1 MLFFKC
7 SYPKPTIMLLFE
19 LQNCQL
25 EKPKPASVVPKP
37 ILPPPPLTPINTLSP
52 PTTGAS
58 HTPHAPP
65 RLQRMMD
72 GNPRGRPPLNKPSS
86 IVGGVTTWLP
96 PSSTIQ
102 LRPPPINKFS
112 PTQKPL
118 PPTTSAMVDPANSQ
132 PVQTLVSMDHK
143 RYIVVPKHNV
153 LSVSPATT
161 SSVQITD
168 SINTQITTAASDPN
182 TTMSLTQSYV
192 SSKHIVPKPQVPTS
206 TAFIVGNASSA
217 PSTFQNPPGV
227 LLVPYISSQHPQST
241 SQNDSQQAQYIV
253 VNGPSGL
260 QAGNFIIGNIPQ
272 QQQLKLPAVPT
283 SQPAEPPLE

>member
-1 MLFFKC
+1 MLFA
-7 SYPKPTIMLLFE
+7 

-25 EKPKPASVVPKP
+25 EKPKTAAGVVSKP

-52 PTTGAS
+52 PISGVS
-58 HTPHAPP
+58 HVPHAPP
-65 RLQRMMD
+65 KLQRMMD
-72 GNPRGRPPLNKPSS
+72 GKPASSPRGRAPLTKSSS

-102 LRPPPINKFS
+102 LRPPPHNVNKFS

-118 PPTTSAMVDPANSQ
+118 PPTSSPYVDSAASQ
-132 PVQTLVSMDHK
+132 PVQTLVSMDCK

-168 SINTQITTAASDPN
+168 PVNPQITTAASDPN
-182 TTMSLTQSYV
+182 TTVSLTQAYV
-192 SSKHIVPKPQVPTS
+192 SGKPILPKPQVPTS
-206 TAFIVGNASSA
+206 TAFIVGGQSST

-241 SQNDSQQAQYIV
+241 SQKDNQQAQYIV